1 MDNLYSS
8 LKPLVG
14 ALLMPVPLACVAV
27 LCGVG
32 LSLAAFRRV
41 GRGLVVGA
49 GLLVMIL
56 AWGPVAE
63 ALLAPLEERY
73 PPLLIQPASPVAT
86 QNPAP
91 EVDLGL
97 VFDPAYGP
105 EINLG
110 PAPIPDP
117 DPDPDPAEPRGPVN
131 QDEVAAVVVLGGG
144 WWPDAARPITSQ
156 LNQNSAIRL
165 FEGLRLLRALPGARL
180 VVSGGSRNP
189 ERPPSALGYAQAAR
203 DMGVPAELIL
213 VLDGPLDTAQEARAV
228 RETLGGG
235 SPLILVTSAAHMPR
249 AMRHFQAVGLDPI
262 PAPTQ
267 YLTGRGRPTSLL
279 GWLPSSQSLRKSETA
294 WHEYLGLLAWRWDHP
309 R

>member
-27 LCGVG
+27 LCGLG
-32 LSLAAFRRV
+32 LSLAGCRRA

-73 PPLLIQPASPVAT
+73 PPLLLQPASPVPT
-86 QNPAP
+86 P
-91 EVDLGL
+91 DL
-97 VFDPAYGP
+97 
-105 EINLG
+105 N
-110 PAPIPDP
+110 
-117 DPDPDPAEPRGPVN
+117 PAEPRVPLIR
-131 QDEVAAVVVLGGG
+131 DEVAAVVVLGGG

-235 SPLILVTSAAHMPR
+235 SSLILVTSAAHMPR